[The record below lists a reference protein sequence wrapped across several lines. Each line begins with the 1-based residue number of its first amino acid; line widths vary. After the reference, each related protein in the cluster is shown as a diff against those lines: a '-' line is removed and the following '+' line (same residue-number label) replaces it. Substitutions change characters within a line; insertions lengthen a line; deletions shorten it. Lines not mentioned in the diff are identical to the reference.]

1 MNTNVQKH
9 IPVMLSEVL
18 QNLAPRDGGLYVDAT
33 FGFGGYSEAILNS
46 ADCKVIA
53 LDRDPTVEQ
62 RAKEFKDKY
71 KNKFEFRAGKFG
83 DFLSLIDEDIDGAVF
98 DIGVSSMQIDDAK
111 RGFSFGKEAPL
122 DMRMSCEG
130 LSARDIVNNY
140 SEQELADL
148 IYAYGED
155 RKSRVIARKIVEY
168 RKSKEIETTTELAE
182 IIYSAI
188 YRPKFGELNP
198 ATRTFQAL
206 RIAVN
211 DELEQLRQG
220 LQGASVRLKKGAPLV
235 VVDFHSLEDRI
246 VKLFFKENCAKK
258 VRISKYGET
267 APSLPDEQNYLFSQI
282 SKVIVPTESECDRNP
297 RAHCAKMRY
306 AIRG

>member
-1 MNTNVQKH
+1 MSQNIQRH
-9 IPVMLSEVL
+9 IPVMLTEVMQSL
-18 QNLAPRDGGLYVDAT
+18 SPKDGGIYVDAT
-33 FGFGGYSEAILNS
+33 FGFGGYSEAILNA
-46 ADCKVIA
+46 ADCKGIA
-53 LDRDPTVEQ
+53 LDRDPTVKP
-62 RAKEFKDKY
+62 RAEEMAAKY
-71 KNKFEFRAGKFG
+71 KNRFEFRAGKFG
-83 DFLSLIDEDIDGAVF
+83 DFAKLVNENIDGAVF
-98 DIGVSSMQIDDAK
+98 DIGVSSMQIDDAV
-111 RGFSFGKEAPL
+111 RGFSFSKEAPL

-130 LSARDIVNNY
+130 ISAKDIINTY

-155 RKSRVIARKIVEY
+155 RKSRVIARKILEY
-168 RKSKEIETTTELAE
+168 RKEKEIETTTELAE

-211 DELEQLRQG
+211 DELEQLKQG
-220 LQGASVRLKKGAPLV
+220 LSGASSRLKSGAPLV

-258 VRISKYGET
+258 IRVSKYAEVK
-267 APSLPDEQNYLFSQI
+267 PEEEQNCLFAEI
-282 SKVIVPTESECDRNP
+282 SKVIVPTKSECEQNP
-297 RAHCAKMRY
+297 RAHCAKLRY